1 MKDEIF
7 FGSYYMKQ
15 SRSYFKYIITSDSY
29 CEINLALLKTLT
41 SLDETVFKN
50 LENRLKKF
58 KIIGMNITS
67 RHRTNLKKK
76 PKRSEDDLDILET
89 ELGEEKIAKYRIN
102 YKVFIEYKIN
112 INNFNA
118 IKSNDLF

>member
-15 SRSYFKYIITSDSY
+15 SRSYFKDIITSDSY